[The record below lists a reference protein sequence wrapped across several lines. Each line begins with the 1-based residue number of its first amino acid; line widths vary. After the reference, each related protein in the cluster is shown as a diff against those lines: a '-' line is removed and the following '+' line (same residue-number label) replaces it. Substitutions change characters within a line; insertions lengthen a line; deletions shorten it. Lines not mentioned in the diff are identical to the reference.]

1 MVKNIKYK
9 NMNINVSTGEVFD
22 KITILELKLLNLKDE
37 SKLNNVKKEYTELL
51 FIYEVTDYW
60 NKQSEL
66 HELVYQ
72 LFDVNKKLWEVEDQ
86 LRIKEKN
93 KQFDDNFIQLARS
106 VYMYNDQRAALKK
119 QINELTQ
126 SELIEEKSYEKYD

>member
-1 MVKNIKYK
+1 M
-9 NMNINVSTGEVFD
+9 
-22 KITILELKLLNLKDE
+22 
-37 SKLNNVKKEYTELL
+37 
-51 FIYEVTDYW
+51 
-60 NKQSEL
+60 
-66 HELVYQ
+66 VYQ

-93 KQFDDNFIQLARS
+93 NQFDDNFIQLARS

>member
-1 MVKNIKYK
+1 
-9 NMNINVSTGEVFD
+9 MNINVSTGEVFD

-66 HELVYQ
+66 HELVHQ

>member
-1 MVKNIKYK
+1 
-9 NMNINVSTGEVFD
+9 MNINVSTGEVFD

-66 HELVYQ
+66 H
-72 LFDVNKKLWEVEDQ
+72 
-86 LRIKEKN
+86 
-93 KQFDDNFIQLARS
+93 
-106 VYMYNDQRAALKK
+106 
-119 QINELTQ
+119 
-126 SELIEEKSYEKYD
+126 

>member
-1 MVKNIKYK
+1 
-9 NMNINVSTGEVFD
+9 MNINVSTGEVFD